1 MKFWIYLQFVERKK
15 RYELILKIFKDL
27 QKMLLFKDIFKV
39 LKVKEDFYKRVVV
52 ILEFYEVKV
61 SVVFIYY
68 FRVL

>member
-1 MKFWIYLQFVERKK
+1 
-15 RYELILKIFKDL
+15 
-27 QKMLLFKDIFKV
+27 MLLFKDIFKV

-61 SVVFIYY
+61 SVVFNYY